1 MNMYMYMYMY
11 IHVYCVIEH
20 GILYSTMYNVQC
32 ICICTMYMYIYMY
45 MYMYIVHGVLYM
57 CTCTCTCTCTSS
69 GLEGSLFWWVGSIV
83 VGVVFLTEG
92 GRIHEDFPVT

>member
-1 MNMYMYMYMY
+1 MYMHVHVNVQY
-11 IHVYCVIEH
+11 IHV
-20 GILYSTMYNVQC
+20 
-32 ICICTMYMYIYMY
+32 Y

-57 CTCTCTCTCTSS
+57 CTCTCTSS

-92 GRIHEDFPVT
+92 GRVHDDFPVT